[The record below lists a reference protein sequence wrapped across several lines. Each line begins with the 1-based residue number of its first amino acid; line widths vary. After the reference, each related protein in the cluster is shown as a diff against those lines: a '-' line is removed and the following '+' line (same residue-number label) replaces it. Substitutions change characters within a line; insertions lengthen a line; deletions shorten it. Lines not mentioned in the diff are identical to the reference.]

1 MGKFLKKYS
10 LLLIFGVFLVSLT
23 IVDMCM
29 ISREYSDLENRKL
42 TQRPAFSLSEFF
54 DNEFTP
60 EYEEYINDQ
69 FAFRDTW
76 ISMKSVAEAA
86 LGKQENNG
94 IIYGSQGQMFER
106 FDSYDQEQYE
116 KNLQNLLTF
125 IQTYA
130 DDFHTSAMIVPNAY
144 AIYPEKLPLGVKMV
158 DQLPLL
164 EDIEQRVTQAG
175 GTAVNLY
182 DRFTEGKEQYLYYRT
197 DHHWTTQGAYIAYEE
212 LMKSLGMQPVAYE
225 DVPLKSAD
233 GFLGTYYS
241 KSKSVFA
248 QADTL
253 DYQDIQADLSYQD
266 ETGQQRNYDNIYNP
280 SSLEGRDKYGGF
292 LYGNNGLTVI
302 RGDGLGDA
310 QNKKERILVVKDS
323 YANAMVPYLLYNY
336 KEVVVV
342 DLRYF
347 GLSPRV
353 SEYLQENAFD
363 DVLVLYNLQNFCV
376 DFDFGK
382 IIL

>member
-10 LLLIFGVFLVSLT
+10 LLLIFGIFLVSLT

-29 ISREYSDLENRKL
+29 NAREYSDLENKKL
-42 TQRPAFSLSEFF
+42 AQKPAFTLQKFF

-86 LGKQENNG
+86 LGKQENNN
-94 IIYGSQGQMFER
+94 IIYGKAGQMFER
-106 FDSYDQEQYE
+106 FDSYDASQYE

-125 IQTYA
+125 LQKHEE
-130 DDFHTSAMIVPNAY
+130 DFHTSAMIVPNAY
-144 AIYPEKLPLGVKMV
+144 AIYPEKLPLGVKMIN
-158 DQLPLL
+158 QLPLL
-164 EDIEQRVTQAG
+164 EDIEQRVTQSG
-175 GTAVNLY
+175 GSAINLY
-182 DRFTEGKEQYLYYRT
+182 ERFCAEKEQYLYYRT
-197 DHHWTTQGAYIAYEE
+197 DHHWTTKGAYIAYEE

-225 DVPLKSAD
+225 DVPMQEAED
-233 GFLGTYYS
+233 FLGTYYS

-248 QADTL
+248 KPDVL
-253 DYQDIQADLSYQD
+253 VYQDIPVQL
-266 ETGQQRNYDNIYNP
+266 TYDGKTFSSVYNP

-302 RGDGLGDA
+302 RGDELGDS
-310 QNKKERILVVKDS
+310 QTKKERILVVKDS
-323 YANAMVPYLLYNY
+323 YANALVPYLLYNY

-347 GLSPRV
+347 GLSPRL
-353 SEYLQENAFD
+353 SEYLEQNAFD
-363 DVLVLYNLQNFCV
+363 DVLILYNLQNFCV